1 MTLSERKLSELAELT
16 AEMLGAARAGDW
28 NGLAALEEQRQAVI
42 AAKDRGAAAEPVTAR
57 RRLEEMA
64 VANATIL
71 CAVTAARE
79 QVQSELDDLA
89 KGSRAIA
96 AYARHVV

>member
-42 AAKDRGAAAEPVTAR
+42 AARDRGLLADVITAR
-57 RRLEEMA
+57 PRLEEMVEKNAAILGA
-64 VANATIL
+64 VI
-71 CAVTAARE
+71 AARDA
-79 QVQSELDDLA
+79 VRSELDGLA
-89 KGSRAIA
+89 RGSRAVM
-96 AYARHVV
+96 AYGRNLS